1 MSSPFIEAMEVLHT
15 EAQKGDLTLRRIV
28 DVLGEEAHVILILL
42 FSLPYMLPVSIPGL
56 STPAG
61 ILISLLAIMLFL
73 KRPPWIPQRYEGI
86 SIAAGTVAK
95 ISNLAERLWLKISKV
110 VKERWV
116 ILSEGPFFRS
126 LNLII
131 FVLNAVL
138 LALPLPIPFTNTL
151 PGIAIVLCAL
161 GHLER
166 DGVFIVLSYI
176 WTIVVCAFF
185 LALALGAVHFL

>member
-1 MSSPFIEAMEVLHT
+1 MSSPFIEAMEVLYT

-28 DVLGEEAHVILILL
+28 DLLGEEAHIILILL

-61 ILISLLAIMLFL
+61 LLISLLAIMLFL
-73 KRPPWIPQRYEGI
+73 KRPTWIPKRYEN
-86 SIAAGTVAK
+86 IAIGARTVSK
-95 ISNLAERLWLKISKV
+95 ISTLAERMWIKISGV
-110 VKERWV
+110 VKERW
-116 ILSEGPFFRS
+116 LTLHDNSFFRS
-126 LNLII
+126 LNLIV
-131 FVLNAVL
+131 FVLNAIL

-161 GHLER
+161 GHLEH
-166 DGVFIVLSYI
+166 DGVFIFLSYI

-185 LALALGAVHFL
+185 SALAMGAVRFF